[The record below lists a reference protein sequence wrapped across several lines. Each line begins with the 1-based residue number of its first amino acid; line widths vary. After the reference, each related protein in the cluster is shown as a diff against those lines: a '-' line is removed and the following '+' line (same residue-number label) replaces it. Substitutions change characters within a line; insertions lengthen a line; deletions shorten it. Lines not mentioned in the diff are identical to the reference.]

1 MSNPE
6 EQSAA
11 QSTAQVPEPTF
22 EQKVGEVVK
31 QFTKDE
37 SGKTVLPEGLEVDEP
52 VRYAAMAEKR
62 RRDTESALGKTT
74 QKLRAEEATR
84 KELEKRV
91 AGQTVISP
99 EDQQVLNEL
108 KFSDP
113 EAWRIQMNAI
123 EQKATTSLHEELST
137 ISSNASQQ
145 AEFDRRVGVL
155 AQFNLD
161 NPDYPVT
168 DEAIIND
175 IPPRITKKLDKG
187 EISFEDFLLEAN
199 KYLATPKKI
208 AGTEVQEQ
216 PNLGSLGGGSTPSRK
231 ALDTEAVES
240 YENQTF

>member
-11 QSTAQVPEPTF
+11 QSTESVPEPTF
-22 EQKVGEVVK
+22 EQQVGEVVK

-37 SGKTVLPEGLEVDEP
+37 SGKTVLPEGLEVSEP

-91 AGQTVISP
+91 AGQMVIST
-99 EDQQVLNEL
+99 EDQQTLEEL

-113 EAWRIQMNAI
+113 EAWRTQMNTL
-123 EQKATTSLHEELST
+123 EQKATSSLHEELST

-145 AEFDRRVGVL
+145 AEFDRRISIL
-155 AQFNLD
+155 TQFNID

-168 DEAIIND
+168 DEAIAND
-175 IPPRITKKLDKG
+175 IPPRITKKLEKG

-199 KYLATPKKI
+199 KYLATPKKV
-208 AGTEVQEQ
+208 AGTTVLEQ
-216 PNLGSLGGGSTPSRK
+216 PNLGSLGGGSTPSTE
-231 ALDTEAVES
+231 ALGAEAVES